1 MHGKERLLIVALSM
15 YICIE
20 KELANVKVLLSVLKQ
35 TKGSNKETC
44 LTVLKATASS
54 ELYHQLGCSGPV
66 AAST

>member
-20 KELANVKVLLSVLKQ
+20 KELANVKVLSVLKQ

-54 ELYHQLGCSGPV
+54 ELYHQLGCSSPV